1 MESIQRIINTLLR
14 NPTLIKSK
22 SEAKQIHAQILK
34 SFPIYIYTPTLLSIY
49 SKLNLLPE
57 SLILFNTTLP
67 SPPLLAWKSII
78 KCYSSNASF
87 LQSLNSFLKM
97 RALGIHHDRN
107 VFPSVLKS
115 CTHLMFFKFG
125 ESVHA
130 CVIRVGLESDVFIG
144 NALLSMYSKFALQVF
159 DESPK
164 RRTVDQNETILVSSD
179 TAGQNHKKCEKIDEI
194 MCGKHK
200 MQSVRKVFETMP
212 ERDVVSYNT
221 LILGYAQSNMYNEA
235 LMMIKEMGKANL
247 KPDAFT
253 LSNVLPVVAEYMD
266 VWKGKEIHGYGVRH
280 GFHTNEYIVSGLTD
294 VYANCNMV
302 EDSYRLFSLLPKK
315 DCVSWCSIIAACVQ
329 NGLFDEGLRLF
340 REMLSANIKPVP
352 ISFSSII
359 PACGHLTALPLGQ
372 QLHGYIIR
380 SHFEDNMYIA
390 SSLVHMYAR
399 CGNIKLAMRIFD
411 TMKQHDLVSWTAM
424 IMGCALHG
432 HAYDAISL
440 FEQMEM
446 EEGFRPNSVA
456 FVAVLT
462 ACSHAGMV
470 NEGLKFFNKMVK
482 EYKITPD
489 IEHYACIADLL
500 GRAGKL
506 EEAFG
511 FICSMPE
518 NKTASSVWLPLLA
531 ACRVHKNVELAEKVA
546 MHICEF
552 DTGANL
558 LLSNT
563 YSSVGRY
570 KDAAD
575 SRRRSSSRKK
585 PAGPAWIKALGGM
598 HIYVKENIKGP
609 VVYSLINNMEEFWES
624 SKMGYQD
631 RGIIPLLY
639 VILLINPIHSFRN
652 LSSSNMVSEH

>member
-1 MESIQRIINTLLR
+1 MVSIQTIIKTLLR

-22 SEAKQIHAQILK
+22 SEAKQIHAQIVK
-34 SFPIYIYTPTLLSIY
+34 SFPIYTSTLLSIY

-57 SLILFNTTLP
+57 SLILFNTLP
-67 SPPLLAWKSII
+67 SPPILAWKSII
-78 KCYSSNASF
+78 KCYSSNACF
-87 LQSLNSFLKM
+87 LQSLNCFVKM
-97 RALGIHHDRN
+97 RGLGINHDHN

-115 CTHLMFFKFG
+115 CTHLMYFRFG

-130 CVIRVGLESDVFIG
+130 CVIRVGLEFDIFIG
-144 NALLSMYSKFALQVF
+144 NALLSMYSKLQRLSALEVF
-159 DESPK
+159 DEIPE
-164 RRTVDQNETILVSSD
+164 RMTVDQNESILVSDLDNNNSSHKVSQKD
-179 TAGQNHKKCEKIDEI
+179 KKLGILNQISGQQETVDEI
-194 MCGKHK
+194 MCGKNK
-200 MQSVRKVFETMP
+200 EGDVRMQSVRKVFETMP

-221 LILGYAQSNMYNEA
+221 LISGYARSNMYNEA

-266 VWKGKEIHGYGVRH
+266 IWKGKEIHGYGVRH
-280 GFHTNEYIVSGLTD
+280 GFHRNEFIASGLTD

-302 EDSYRLFSLLPKK
+302 EDSYRLFSSLPKK

-340 REMLSANIKPVP
+340 RQMLSANIKPVP

-359 PACGHLTALPLGQ
+359 PACAHLTALPLGQ

-380 SHFEDNMYIA
+380 GHFEDNMYIA

-411 TMKQHDLVSWTAM
+411 NMKQHDLVAWTAM

-440 FEQMEM
+440 FEQMEL
-446 EEGFRPNSVA
+446 EGFRPNSVA

-470 NEGLKFFNKMVK
+470 NEGLKCFNKMVK
-482 EYKITPD
+482 QYKITPD
-489 IEHYACIADLL
+489 IEHYACMADLL

-518 NKTASSVWLPLLA
+518 NRAASVWLPLLA
-531 ACRVHKNVELAEKVA
+531 ACRVHRNVELAEKVA
-546 MHICEF
+546 MHLCEF
-552 DTGANL
+552 DTENAGANL

-570 KDAAD
+570 KDAANV
-575 SRRRSSSRKK
+575 RRMFSKEATRKK
-585 PAGPAWIKALGGM
+585 PACSWIRIGNKVHAFIAGD
-598 HIYVKENIKGP
+598 
-609 VVYSLINNMEEFWES
+609 ES
-624 SKMGYQD
+624 HPYYD
-631 RGIIPLLY
+631 GIINALE
-639 VILLINPIHSFRN
+639 ILLGQTENEGFVAN
-652 LSSSNMVSEH
+652 